1 MNPATVEGEEV
12 EEINVGLVK
21 QGGLAFLKVGA
32 ELLGAG
38 VVVVAS
44 FLDDG
49 AGGQEGLQVETKVQ
63 LGGGFAAAVFG
74 PTHAVGGEGNGAG
87 VDG

>member
-1 MNPATVEGEEV
+1 M

-21 QGGLAFLKVGA
+21 QGGFAFLEVGA
-32 ELLGAG
+32 ELLGACI
-38 VVVVAS
+38 VVVAG

-49 AGGQEGLQVETKVQ
+49 AGGQKGLQVETKVQ
-63 LGGGFAAAVFG
+63 LGSGLAAAMFG
-74 PTHAVGGEGNGAG
+74 PAHAVGDEGDGTG